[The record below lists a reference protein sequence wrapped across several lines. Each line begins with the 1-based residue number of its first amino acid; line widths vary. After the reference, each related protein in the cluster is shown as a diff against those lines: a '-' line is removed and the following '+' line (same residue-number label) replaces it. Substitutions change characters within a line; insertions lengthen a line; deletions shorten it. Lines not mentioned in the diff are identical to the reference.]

1 MMEILNKMNYTNF
14 LKEKVHFL
22 ETALKDLKVFK
33 ILKQNMTLKEAQFIV
48 TKSNRL

>member
-1 MMEILNKMNYTNF
+1 MMEISNKMNYTNF
-14 LKEKVHFL
+14 LKDKAHFS
-22 ETALKDLKVFK
+22 ETALKGLKVFK